1 MNTIILSLR
10 GSKKAARVSLTRA
23 VKDLLNAARLTGRM
37 SGEGRFLPSSIL
49 FSKLFHYKGFE
60 AAMQRLAEAW
70 RGFL

>member
-10 GSKKAARVSLTRA
+10 GSKKAARVSLARA

-49 FSKLFHYKGFE
+49 FSKLFP
-60 AAMQRLAEAW
+60 L
-70 RGFL
+70 